1 MKRRRRVDPPV
12 LAPCH
17 PLTGMVRVIR
27 EEEVA
32 QARTTARQQ
41 FIGHL
46 MTAEVTRPP
55 WEQIDRWWPQERGL
69 DARQPNV

>member
-1 MKRRRRVDPPV
+1 MKRRRRIDPLPV
-12 LAPCH
+12 PAPYH

-32 QARTTARQQ
+32 QVREAARQS
-41 FIGHL
+41 FIDHL

-55 WEQIDRWWPQERGL
+55 WEQIDRWWPEKRGM
-69 DARQPNV
+69 NVP